1 MSFIRKIKKKSGTY
15 LAEVK
20 SYRENGKI
28 KQKVIRYLGKEVN
41 GKPAK
46 KITSA
51 NIKIKNVKRSIDVL
65 AIDKLA
71 EQLTIKSIKNK
82 YLLSLI
88 YSQLLEKRS
97 INKIE
102 EWIEYTEIPEIL
114 KIDKLST
121 KDLYES
127 LTEVP
132 EGEFISIDKNMHVI
146 FNQIEDIKDVA
157 VIDVTDTY
165 FEGNSLDIKKRKGK
179 DGKVRR
185 LVQIGLATSFTNGFP
200 IFHKQYQGNLSGV
213 HILKDMCFEVKEMG
227 FNSIIMDRGMMS
239 LENLRMVSS
248 LELNL
253 IAGLRKNNELV
264 ESFISKIDKEE
275 IYSLKNMVRLK
286 NTKVFIKT
294 FDYLNGKLI
303 AVYNPSIELIKKNQN
318 FEKGFDSSKDLGF
331 SLIFHNTN
339 YSPEEVVKKYYEKEI
354 IERAFKQM
362 KGILNL
368 RPIRVWLTDHIE
380 GHIKICYLA
389 YAILSLMNYKLKKLK
404 VSAIDALDSLKY
416 GYKVKLF
423 DKTNNFEWDLIVPLK
438 PKQKDILGALGVV
451 YKN

>member
-28 KQKVIRYLGKEVN
+28 KQKGIRYLGKEIN

-51 NIKIKNVKRSIDVL
+51 DIKIKNVKRSLDVL

-157 VIDVTDTY
+157 VIDVTD
-165 FEGNSLDIKKRKGK
+165 I
-179 DGKVRR
+179 
-185 LVQIGLATSFTNGFP
+185 
-200 IFHKQYQGNLSGV
+200 
-213 HILKDMCFEVKEMG
+213 CFEFKEMG

-253 IAGLRKNNELV
+253 IAGLRKNNKLV

-286 NTKVFIKT
+286 NTKVFVKT

-303 AVYNPSIELIKKNQN
+303 AVYNPSIELIKKNNN
-318 FEKGFDSSKDLGF
+318 FEKGLDSAKDSGF

-339 YSPEEVVKKYYEKEI
+339 YSSEEVVKKYYEKEI

>member
-1 MSFIRKIKKKSGTY
+1 MVFIRKIKKKSGTY

-41 GKPAK
+41 GRPAK

-51 NIKIKNVKRSIDVL
+51 DIKIKNVKRSLDVL

-71 EQLTIKSIKNK
+71 EQLTIKSMKNK

-102 EWIEYTEIPEIL
+102 EWIEYTEIPEVL
-114 KIDKLST
+114 GIDKLST
-121 KDLYES
+121 KNLYES
-127 LTEVP
+127 LTEIS
-132 EGEFISIDKNMHVI
+132 EGEFINIDKNMHLI

-165 FEGNSLDIKKRKGK
+165 FEGKSLDIKKRKGK

-200 IFHKQYQGNLSGV
+200 IFHKQYQGNLPCV
-213 HILKDMCFEVKEMG
+213 HILKDMSLEVKEMG
-227 FNSIIMDRGMMS
+227 LNSVIIDRGMMS
-239 LENLRMVSS
+239 LENLKLISS
-248 LELNL
+248 LDLGL
-253 IAGLRKNNELV
+253 IAGLRKNSDLV
-264 ESFISKIDKEE
+264 ENFIYKIDKEE

-286 NTKVFIKT
+286 NTKVFIQT
-294 FDYLNGKLI
+294 FDYMGGKLI
-303 AVYNPSIELIKKNQN
+303 IVYNPSIELIKKNHN
-318 FEKGFDSSKDLGF
+318 FEKGFDSPKDLGF
-331 SLIFHNTN
+331 SLVFHNTE
-339 YSPEEVVKKYYEKEI
+339 YSSAEVVKKYYEKEI
-354 IERAFKQM
+354 IERAFKQI

-368 RPIRVWLTDHIE
+368 RPIRVWLKDHVE

-389 YAILSLMNYKLKKLK
+389 YAILSLMNYKLKKIK
-404 VSAIDALDSLKY
+404 TSAIDALDSLKY
-416 GYKVKLF
+416 GYKVNLF
-423 DKTNNFEWDLIVPLK
+423 DKKNNFEWDLIVPLK
-438 PKQKDILGALGVV
+438 PKQKDILGALDVV

>member
-1 MSFIRKIKKKSGTY
+1 MTFIRKIKKKSGTY

-41 GKPAK
+41 GRPAK

-51 NIKIKNVKRSIDVL
+51 DIKIKNIKRSLDVL

-71 EQLTIKSIKNK
+71 EQLTIKSINNK
-82 YLLSLI
+82 YLLSLV

-97 INKIE
+97 INQLE
-102 EWIEYTEIPEIL
+102 EWMEYTEIPEVL
-114 KIDKLST
+114 GIDKIST
-121 KDLYES
+121 KNLYES
-127 LTEVP
+127 LTEIP
-132 EGEFISIDKNMHVI
+132 EGEFINIDRNMHAI
-146 FNQIEDIKDVA
+146 FNQIEEIKDVA

-165 FEGNSLDIKKRKGK
+165 FEGKSLDIKKRKGK

-185 LVQIGLATSFTNGFP
+185 LVQIGLATSFNNGFP

-213 HILKDMCFEVKEMG
+213 HILKDMCLEVKEMG
-227 FNSIIMDRGMMS
+227 FNSVIMDRGMMS
-239 LENLRMVSS
+239 LENLKLISS
-248 LELNL
+248 IELSL

-264 ESFISKIDKEE
+264 ESFISKLDKEE
-275 IYSLKNMVRLK
+275 IYSLKNMVQLK

-303 AVYNPSIELIKKNQN
+303 TVYNPSIELIKKNHN
-318 FEKGFDSSKDLGF
+318 FEKGLDSSKDLGF

-339 YSPEEVVKKYYEKEI
+339 YSSEEVVKKYYEKEI

-389 YAILSLMNYKLKKLK
+389 YAILSFMNYKLKKIK
-404 VSAIDALDSLKY
+404 VSAIEALESLKY

-438 PKQKDILGALGVV
+438 PKQKDILSALGVV

>member
-28 KQKVIRYLGKEVN
+28 KQKVIRYLGKEIN

-51 NIKIKNVKRSIDVL
+51 DIKIKNVKRSLDVL

-253 IAGLRKNNELV
+253 IAGLRKNNKLV

-286 NTKVFIKT
+286 NTKVFVKT

-303 AVYNPSIELIKKNQN
+303 AVYNPSIELIKKNNN
-318 FEKGFDSSKDLGF
+318 FEKGLDSAKDSGF

-339 YSPEEVVKKYYEKEI
+339 YSSEEVVKKYYEKEI

-368 RPIRVWLTDHIE
+368 RPIRVWLTNHVE

-389 YAILSLMNYKLKKLK
+389 YAILSLMNYRLKKIK
-404 VSAIDALDSLKY
+404 VSAIEALESLKY

-438 PKQKDILGALGVV
+438 PKQKDILGALSVV

>member
-28 KQKVIRYLGKEVN
+28 KQKVIRYLGKEIN

-51 NIKIKNVKRSIDVL
+51 DIKIKNVKRSLDVL

-286 NTKVFIKT
+286 NTKVFVKT

-303 AVYNPSIELIKKNQN
+303 AVYNPSIELIKKNNN
-318 FEKGFDSSKDLGF
+318 FEKGLDSAKDSGF

-339 YSPEEVVKKYYEKEI
+339 YSSEEVVKKYYEKEI

-368 RPIRVWLTDHIE
+368 RPIRVWLTNHVE

-389 YAILSLMNYKLKKLK
+389 YAILSLMNYRLKKIK
-404 VSAIDALDSLKY
+404 VSAIEALESLKY

-438 PKQKDILGALGVV
+438 PKQKDILGALSVV

>member
-1 MSFIRKIKKKSGTY
+1 MTFIRKIKKKSGTY

-51 NIKIKNVKRSIDVL
+51 DIKIKNVKRSLDVL
-65 AIDKLA
+65 VIDKLA

-97 INKIE
+97 INKLE
-102 EWIEYTEIPEIL
+102 EWMEYTEIPEIL
-114 KIDKLST
+114 KIDKIST

-127 LTEVP
+127 LTEIP
-132 EGEFISIDKNMHVI
+132 EGEFINIDKNMHVI

-165 FEGNSLDIKKRKGK
+165 FEGKSLDIKKRKGK

-185 LVQIGLATSFTNGFP
+185 LIQIGLATSFNNGFP
-200 IFHKQYQGNLSGV
+200 IFHKQYQGNLPGV
-213 HILKDMCFEVKEMG
+213 HILKDMCLEVKEMG
-227 FNSIIMDRGMMS
+227 LSSVIMDRGMMS
-239 LENLRMVSS
+239 LENLKLISS
-248 LELNL
+248 LELSL
-253 IAGLRKNNELV
+253 IAGLRKNNELI
-264 ESFISKIDKEE
+264 EIFISKLDKEE

-303 AVYNPSIELIKKNQN
+303 AVYNPSIELIKKNNN
-318 FEKGFDSSKDLGF
+318 FEKGLDSAKDLGF

-339 YSPEEVVKKYYEKEI
+339 YSPQEVVKKYYEKEI

-368 RPIRVWLTDHIE
+368 RPVRVWLTDHVE
-380 GHIKICYLA
+380 GHIKICYFA
-389 YAILSLMNYKLKKLK
+389 YAILSLMNYKLKKIK
-404 VSAIDALDSLKY
+404 VSAIDALESLKY

>member
-1 MSFIRKIKKKSGTY
+1 MVFIRKIKKKSGTY

-41 GKPAK
+41 GRPAK

-51 NIKIKNVKRSIDVL
+51 DIKIKNVKRSLDVL

-71 EQLTIKSIKNK
+71 EQLTIKSMKNK

-102 EWIEYTEIPEIL
+102 EWIEYTEIPEVL
-114 KIDKLST
+114 EIDKLST
-121 KDLYES
+121 KNLYES
-127 LTEVP
+127 LTEIS
-132 EGEFISIDKNMHVI
+132 EGEFTNIDKNMHLI

-165 FEGNSLDIKKRKGK
+165 FEGKSLDIKKRKGK

-185 LVQIGLATSFTNGFP
+185 LVQVGLATSFTNGFP
-200 IFHKQYQGNLSGV
+200 IFHKQYQGNLPGV
-213 HILKDMCFEVKEMG
+213 HILKDMSLEVKEMG
-227 FNSIIMDRGMMS
+227 LNSVIIDRGMMS
-239 LENLRMVSS
+239 LENLKLISS
-248 LELNL
+248 LDLGL
-253 IAGLRKNNELV
+253 IAGLRKNSDLV
-264 ESFISKIDKEE
+264 ENFIYKIDKEE

-286 NTKVFIKT
+286 NTKVFIQT
-294 FDYLNGKLI
+294 FDYKGGKLI
-303 AVYNPSIELIKKNQN
+303 IVYNPSIELIKKNHN
-318 FEKGFDSSKDLGF
+318 FEKGFDSPKDLGF
-331 SLIFHNTN
+331 SLVFHNTE
-339 YSPEEVVKKYYEKEI
+339 YSSAEVVKKYYEKEI
-354 IERAFKQM
+354 IERAFKQI

-368 RPIRVWLTDHIE
+368 RPIRVWLKDHVE

-389 YAILSLMNYKLKKLK
+389 YAILSLMNYKLKKIK
-404 VSAIDALDSLKY
+404 TSAIDALDSLKY
-416 GYKVKLF
+416 GYKVNLF
-423 DKTNNFEWDLIVPLK
+423 DKKNNFEWDLIVPLK
-438 PKQKDILGALGVV
+438 PKQKDILGALDVV

>member
-1 MSFIRKIKKKSGTY
+1 MTFIRKIKKKSGTY

-51 NIKIKNVKRSIDVL
+51 DIKIKNVKRSLDVL
-65 AIDKLA
+65 VIDKLA

-97 INKIE
+97 INKLE
-102 EWIEYTEIPEIL
+102 EWMEYTEIPEIL
-114 KIDKLST
+114 KIDKIST

-127 LTEVP
+127 LTEIP
-132 EGEFISIDKNMHVI
+132 EGEFINIDKNMHVI

-165 FEGNSLDIKKRKGK
+165 FEGKSLDIKKRKGK

-185 LVQIGLATSFTNGFP
+185 LIQIGLATSFNNGFP
-200 IFHKQYQGNLSGV
+200 IFHKQYQGNLPGV
-213 HILKDMCFEVKEMG
+213 HILKDMCLEVKEMG
-227 FNSIIMDRGMMS
+227 LSSVIMDRGMMS
-239 LENLRMVSS
+239 LENLKLISS
-248 LELNL
+248 LELSL
-253 IAGLRKNNELV
+253 IAGLRKNNELI
-264 ESFISKIDKEE
+264 EIFISKLDKEE

-303 AVYNPSIELIKKNQN
+303 AVYNPSIELIKKNNN
-318 FEKGFDSSKDLGF
+318 FEKGLDSAKDLGF

-339 YSPEEVVKKYYEKEI
+339 YSPQEVVKKYYEKEI

-368 RPIRVWLTDHIE
+368 RPVRVWLTDHVE
-380 GHIKICYLA
+380 GHIKICYFA
-389 YAILSLMNYKLKKLK
+389 YAILSLMNYKLKKIK
-404 VSAIDALDSLKY
+404 VSAIDALESLKY

-438 PKQKDILGALGVV
+438 PKQKDILGALGIV

>member
-1 MSFIRKIKKKSGTY
+1 MTFIRKIKKKSGTY

-51 NIKIKNVKRSIDVL
+51 DIKIKNVKRSLDVL

-71 EQLTIKSIKNK
+71 EQLTIKSINNK

-97 INKIE
+97 INKLE
-102 EWIEYTEIPEIL
+102 EWMEYTEIPEIL
-114 KIDKLST
+114 KINNLST
-121 KDLYES
+121 KNLYES
-127 LTEVP
+127 LTEIP
-132 EGEFISIDKNMHVI
+132 EGEFINIDKNMHVI
-146 FNQIEDIKDVA
+146 FNQIEEIKDVA

-165 FEGNSLDIKKRKGK
+165 FEGKSLDIKKRKGK

-200 IFHKQYQGNLSGV
+200 IFHKQYQGNLPGV
-213 HILKDMCFEVKEMG
+213 HILKDMSLEVKEMG
-227 FNSIIMDRGMMS
+227 LNSIIMDRGMMS
-239 LENLRMVSS
+239 LENLKLISS
-248 LELNL
+248 LELSL
-253 IAGLRKNNELV
+253 IAGLRKNNYLIEN
-264 ESFISKIDKEE
+264 FIYKIDKEE

-438 PKQKDILGALGVV
+438 PKQKDILGALSVV

>member
-1 MSFIRKIKKKSGTY
+1 MVFIRKIKKKSGIY

-46 KITSA
+46 KINSA
-51 NIKIKNVKRSIDVL
+51 DIKIKNVKRSLDVL

-71 EQLTIKSIKNK
+71 EQLTIKSINNK

-97 INKIE
+97 INKLE
-102 EWIEYTEIPEIL
+102 EWMEYTEIPEIL
-114 KIDKLST
+114 KIDNLST
-121 KDLYES
+121 KSLYES
-127 LTEVP
+127 LTEIP
-132 EGEFISIDKNMHVI
+132 EGEFINIDKNMHAI

-165 FEGNSLDIKKRKGK
+165 FEGKSLDIKKRKGK
-179 DGKVRR
+179 DGKVKR
-185 LVQIGLATSFTNGFP
+185 LVQIGLATSFNHGFP

-213 HILKDMCFEVKEMG
+213 HILKDMCLEVKEMG
-227 FNSIIMDRGMMS
+227 LNSVIMDRGMMS
-239 LENLRMVSS
+239 LENLKLISS
-248 LELNL
+248 LELSL

-264 ESFISKIDKEE
+264 ERFIYKLDKEE
-275 IYSLKNMVRLK
+275 IYLLKNMVQLK

-294 FDYLNGKLI
+294 FEYLNGKLI
-303 AVYNPSIELIKKNQN
+303 IVYNPSIELIKKNNN
-318 FEKGFDSSKDLGF
+318 FEKGLDSSKDLGF

-339 YSPEEVVKKYYEKEI
+339 YSSEEVVRKYYEKEI

-368 RPIRVWLTDHIE
+368 RPIRVWLRDHIE

-389 YAILSLMNYKLKKLK
+389 YAILSLMNYKLKKIK

>member
-1 MSFIRKIKKKSGTY
+1 MVFIRKIKKKSGTY

-51 NIKIKNVKRSIDVL
+51 DIKIKNVKRSLDVL

-71 EQLTIKSIKNK
+71 EQLTIKSINNK

-97 INKIE
+97 INKLG
-102 EWIEYTEIPEIL
+102 EWMEYTEIPEIL
-114 KIDKLST
+114 KIDNLST
-121 KDLYES
+121 KNLYES
-127 LTEVP
+127 LTEIP
-132 EGEFISIDKNMHVI
+132 EGEFINIDKNMHFI
-146 FNQIEDIKDVA
+146 FNQIEEIEDVA

-165 FEGNSLDIKKRKGK
+165 FEGKSLDIKKRKGK

-213 HILKDMCFEVKEMG
+213 HILKDMSLEVKEMG
-227 FNSIIMDRGMMS
+227 LNSVIIDRGMMS
-239 LENLRMVSS
+239 LENLKLISS
-248 LELNL
+248 LELSL
-253 IAGLRKNNELV
+253 IAGLRKNNDLIEN
-264 ESFISKIDKEE
+264 FIYKIDKEE

-294 FDYLNGKLI
+294 LDYLNGKLI
-303 AVYNPSIELIKKNQN
+303 VVYNPSIELIKKNQN

-354 IERAFKQM
+354 IERAFKQI

-389 YAILSLMNYKLKKLK
+389 YAILSLMNYKLKKIK

>member
-28 KQKVIRYLGKEVN
+28 KQKVIRYLGKEIN

-51 NIKIKNVKRSIDVL
+51 DIKIKNVKRSLDVL
-65 AIDKLA
+65 EIDKLA

-253 IAGLRKNNELV
+253 IAGLRKNNEL
-264 ESFISKIDKEE
+264 
-275 IYSLKNMVRLK
+275 
-286 NTKVFIKT
+286 
-294 FDYLNGKLI
+294 
-303 AVYNPSIELIKKNQN
+303 
-318 FEKGFDSSKDLGF
+318 
-331 SLIFHNTN
+331 
-339 YSPEEVVKKYYEKEI
+339 
-354 IERAFKQM
+354 
-362 KGILNL
+362 
-368 RPIRVWLTDHIE
+368 
-380 GHIKICYLA
+380 
-389 YAILSLMNYKLKKLK
+389 
-404 VSAIDALDSLKY
+404 
-416 GYKVKLF
+416 
-423 DKTNNFEWDLIVPLK
+423 
-438 PKQKDILGALGVV
+438 
-451 YKN
+451 

>member
-1 MSFIRKIKKKSGTY
+1 MTFIRKIKKKSGTY

-51 NIKIKNVKRSIDVL
+51 DIKIKNVKRSLDVL

-71 EQLTIKSIKNK
+71 EQLTIKSINNK

-97 INKIE
+97 INKLE
-102 EWIEYTEIPEIL
+102 EWMEYTEIPEIL
-114 KIDKLST
+114 KINNLST
-121 KDLYES
+121 KNLYES
-127 LTEVP
+127 LTEIP
-132 EGEFISIDKNMHVI
+132 EGEFINIDKNMHVI
-146 FNQIEDIKDVA
+146 FNQIEEIKDVA

-165 FEGNSLDIKKRKGK
+165 FEGKSLDIKKM
-179 DGKVRR
+179 
-185 LVQIGLATSFTNGFP
+185 GL
-200 IFHKQYQGNLSGV
+200 
-213 HILKDMCFEVKEMG
+213 
-227 FNSIIMDRGMMS
+227 NSIIMDRGMMS
-239 LENLRMVSS
+239 LENLKLISS
-248 LELNL
+248 LELSL
-253 IAGLRKNNELV
+253 IAGLRKNNYLIEN
-264 ESFISKIDKEE
+264 FIYKIDKEE

-368 RPIRVWLTDHIE
+368 RPVRVWLTNHVE
-380 GHIKICYLA
+380 GHIKI
-389 YAILSLMNYKLKKLK
+389 
-404 VSAIDALDSLKY
+404 
-416 GYKVKLF
+416 
-423 DKTNNFEWDLIVPLK
+423 
-438 PKQKDILGALGVV
+438 
-451 YKN
+451 

>member
-1 MSFIRKIKKKSGTY
+1 MTFIRKIKKKSGTY

-51 NIKIKNVKRSIDVL
+51 DIKIKNVKRSLDVL

-71 EQLTIKSIKNK
+71 EQLTIKSINNK

-97 INKIE
+97 INKLE
-102 EWIEYTEIPEIL
+102 EWMEYTEIPEIL
-114 KIDKLST
+114 KINNLST
-121 KDLYES
+121 KNLYES
-127 LTEVP
+127 LTEIP
-132 EGEFISIDKNMHVI
+132 EGEFINIDKNMHVI
-146 FNQIEDIKDVA
+146 FNQIEEIKDVA

-165 FEGNSLDIKKRKGK
+165 FEGKSLDIKKM
-179 DGKVRR
+179 
-185 LVQIGLATSFTNGFP
+185 GL
-200 IFHKQYQGNLSGV
+200 
-213 HILKDMCFEVKEMG
+213 
-227 FNSIIMDRGMMS
+227 NSIIMDRGMMS
-239 LENLRMVSS
+239 LENLKLISS
-248 LELNL
+248 LELSL
-253 IAGLRKNNELV
+253 IAGLRKNNYLIEN
-264 ESFISKIDKEE
+264 FIYKIDKEE

-368 RPIRVWLTDHIE
+368 RPIRVWLTNHIE

>member
-1 MSFIRKIKKKSGTY
+1 MTFIRKIKKKSGTY

-51 NIKIKNVKRSIDVL
+51 DIKIKNVKRSLDVL

-71 EQLTIKSIKNK
+71 EQLNVKSIKNK
-82 YLLSLI
+82 YFLSLI

-102 EWIEYTEIPEIL
+102 EWIEYTEIPEVL
-114 KIDKLST
+114 KIENLST
-121 KDLYES
+121 KNLYES
-127 LTEVP
+127 LTDIS
-132 EGEFISIDKNMHVI
+132 EGEFINIDKNMHVI
-146 FNQIEDIKDVA
+146 FNQIEEIKDIA

-165 FEGNSLDIKKRKGK
+165 FEGKSLDIKKRKGK

-200 IFHKQYQGNLSGV
+200 IFHKQYQGNLPGV
-213 HILKDMCFEVKEMG
+213 HILKDMSLEVKEMG
-227 FNSIIMDRGMMS
+227 LNSVIIDRGMMS
-239 LENLRMVSS
+239 LENLKLISS
-248 LELNL
+248 LDLGL
-253 IAGLRKNNELV
+253 IAGLRKNSDLV
-264 ESFISKIDKEE
+264 ENFIYKIDKEE

-286 NTKVFIKT
+286 NTKVFIQT
-294 FDYLNGKLI
+294 FDYKGGKLI
-303 AVYNPSIELIKKNQN
+303 IVYNPSIELIKKNHN
-318 FEKGFDSSKDLGF
+318 FEKGFDSPKDLGF
-331 SLIFHNTN
+331 SLVFHNTE
-339 YSPEEVVKKYYEKEI
+339 YSSAEVVKKYYEKEI
-354 IERAFKQM
+354 IERAFKQI

-368 RPIRVWLTDHIE
+368 RPIRDWLKDHVE
-380 GHIKICYLA
+380 GHIKICYLS
-389 YAILSLMNYKLKKLK
+389 YAILAYMNYKLRKTNTTA
-404 VSAIDALDSLKY
+404 VDALNSLKY
-416 GYKVKLF
+416 GYKITLAVAKE
-423 DKTNNFEWDLIVPLK
+423 EWSLHVPLE
-438 PKQKDILGALGVV
+438 PKQKQLLKAIGVV

>member
-1 MSFIRKIKKKSGTY
+1 MTFIRKIKKKSGTY

-28 KQKVIRYLGKEVN
+28 KQKVIRYLGKEVD

-51 NIKIKNVKRSIDVL
+51 DIKIKNVKRSLDVL

-71 EQLTIKSIKNK
+71 EQLTIKSINNK

-97 INKIE
+97 INKLE
-102 EWIEYTEIPEIL
+102 EWMEYTEIPEIL
-114 KIDKLST
+114 KIDKIST

-127 LTEVP
+127 LTEIP
-132 EGEFISIDKNMHVI
+132 EGEFINIDRNMHAI
-146 FNQIEDIKDVA
+146 FNQIEEIKDIA

-165 FEGNSLDIKKRKGK
+165 FEGKNLDIKKRKGK

-185 LVQIGLATSFTNGFP
+185 LVQIGLATSFNYGFP
-200 IFHKQYQGNLSGV
+200 IFHKPYQGNLSGV
-213 HILKDMCFEVKEMG
+213 HILKDMCLEVKEMG
-227 FNSIIMDRGMMS
+227 LNSIIMDRGMMS
-239 LENLRMVSS
+239 LENLKLISS
-248 LELNL
+248 LELSL
-253 IAGLRKNNELV
+253 IAGLRKNSNLIKD
-264 ESFISKIDKEE
+264 FIYKIDKEE
-275 IYSLKNMVRLK
+275 IYSLKNMVQLK

-294 FDYLNGKLI
+294 FDYLNGKII

-331 SLIFHNTN
+331 SLIFHNTH
-339 YSPEEVVKKYYEKEI
+339 YPSEEVVKKYYEKEI

-389 YAILSLMNYKLKKLK
+389 YAILSLMNYQLRKIK
-404 VSAIDALDSLKY
+404 VSAIDALDTLKY
-416 GYKVKLF
+416 GYKVRLF

-438 PKQKDILGALGVV
+438 PKQKDILSALGVV

>member
-1 MSFIRKIKKKSGTY
+1 MVFIRKIKKKSGTY

-51 NIKIKNVKRSIDVL
+51 DIKIKNVKRSLDVL

-71 EQLTIKSIKNK
+71 EQLTIKSINNK

-97 INKIE
+97 INKLE
-102 EWIEYTEIPEIL
+102 EWMEYTEIPEIL
-114 KIDKLST
+114 KIDKMST

-127 LTEVP
+127 LTEIP
-132 EGEFISIDKNMHVI
+132 EGEFINIDKNMHLI

-165 FEGNSLDIKKRKGK
+165 FEGKSLDIKKRKGK
-179 DGKVRR
+179 DGKVKR
-185 LVQIGLATSFTNGFP
+185 LVQIGLATSFNHGFP

-213 HILKDMCFEVKEMG
+213 HILKDMCLEVKEMG
-227 FNSIIMDRGMMS
+227 LNSVIMDRGMMS
-239 LENLRMVSS
+239 LENLKLISS
-248 LELNL
+248 LELSL

-264 ESFISKIDKEE
+264 ERFIYKLDKEE
-275 IYSLKNMVRLK
+275 IYLLKNMVQLK

-294 FDYLNGKLI
+294 FEYLNGKLI
-303 AVYNPSIELIKKNQN
+303 IVYNPSIELIKKNNN
-318 FEKGFDSSKDLGF
+318 FEKGLDSSKDLGF

-339 YSPEEVVKKYYEKEI
+339 YSSEEVVRKYYEKEI

-368 RPIRVWLTDHIE
+368 RPIRVWLRDHIE

-389 YAILSLMNYKLKKLK
+389 YAILSLMNYKLKKIK

>member
-1 MSFIRKIKKKSGTY
+1 MTFIRKIKKKSGTY

-28 KQKVIRYLGKEVN
+28 KQKVIRYLGKEVD

-51 NIKIKNVKRSIDVL
+51 DIKIKNVKRSLDVL

-71 EQLTIKSIKNK
+71 EQLTIKSISNK

-97 INKIE
+97 INKLE
-102 EWIEYTEIPEIL
+102 EWMEYTEIPEIL

-121 KDLYES
+121 KNLYES
-127 LTEVP
+127 LTEIP
-132 EGEFISIDKNMHVI
+132 EGEFINIDRNMHAI
-146 FNQIEDIKDVA
+146 FNQIEEIKDIA

-165 FEGNSLDIKKRKGK
+165 FEGKNLDIKKRKGK

-185 LVQIGLATSFTNGFP
+185 LVQIGLATSFNYGFP
-200 IFHKQYQGNLSGV
+200 IFHKPYQGNLSGV
-213 HILKDMCFEVKEMG
+213 HILKDMCLEVKEMG
-227 FNSIIMDRGMMS
+227 LNSIIMDRGMMS
-239 LENLRMVSS
+239 LENLKLISS
-248 LELNL
+248 LELSL
-253 IAGLRKNNELV
+253 IAGLRKNSNLIKD
-264 ESFISKIDKEE
+264 FIYKIDKEE
-275 IYSLKNMVRLK
+275 IYSLKNMVQLK

-294 FDYLNGKLI
+294 FDYLNGKII

-331 SLIFHNTN
+331 SLIFHNTH
-339 YSPEEVVKKYYEKEI
+339 YPSEEVVKKYYEKEI

-389 YAILSLMNYKLKKLK
+389 YAILSLMNYQLRKIK
-404 VSAIDALDSLKY
+404 VSAIDALDTLKY
-416 GYKVKLF
+416 GYKVRLF

-438 PKQKDILGALGVV
+438 PKQKDILSALGVV

>member
-1 MSFIRKIKKKSGTY
+1 MTFIRKIKKKSGTY

-51 NIKIKNVKRSIDVL
+51 DIKIKNVKRSLDVL

-71 EQLTIKSIKNK
+71 EQLTIKSINNK

-97 INKIE
+97 INKLE
-102 EWIEYTEIPEIL
+102 EWMEYTEIPEIL
-114 KIDKLST
+114 KINNLST
-121 KDLYES
+121 KNLYES
-127 LTEVP
+127 LTEIP
-132 EGEFISIDKNMHVI
+132 EGEFINIDKNMHVI
-146 FNQIEDIKDVA
+146 FNQIEEIKDVA

-165 FEGNSLDIKKRKGK
+165 FEGKSLDIKKRKGK

-200 IFHKQYQGNLSGV
+200 IFHKQYQGNLPGV
-213 HILKDMCFEVKEMG
+213 HILKDMSLEVKEMG
-227 FNSIIMDRGMMS
+227 LNSIIMDRGMMS
-239 LENLRMVSS
+239 LENLKLISS
-248 LELNL
+248 LELSL
-253 IAGLRKNNELV
+253 IAGLRKNNYLIEN
-264 ESFISKIDKEE
+264 FIYKIDKEE

>member
-1 MSFIRKIKKKSGTY
+1 
-15 LAEVK
+15 
-20 SYRENGKI
+20 
-28 KQKVIRYLGKEVN
+28 LGKEVN

-51 NIKIKNVKRSIDVL
+51 DIKIKNVKRSLDVL
-65 AIDKLA
+65 AIDELA
-71 EQLTIKSIKNK
+71 EQLTIKSINNK

-97 INKIE
+97 INKLE
-102 EWIEYTEIPEIL
+102 EWMEYTEIPEIL
-114 KIDKLST
+114 KIDKIST

-127 LTEVP
+127 LTEIP
-132 EGEFISIDKNMHVI
+132 EGEFINIDKNMHLI
-146 FNQIEDIKDVA
+146 FNQIEDIKDIA

-165 FEGNSLDIKKRKGK
+165 FEGKSLDIKKRKGK

-185 LVQIGLATSFTNGFP
+185 LVQIGLATSFNNGFP
-200 IFHKQYQGNLSGV
+200 IFHKQYQGNLPGV
-213 HILKDMCFEVKEMG
+213 HILKDMCLEVKEMG
-227 FNSIIMDRGMMS
+227 LNSVIMDRGMMS
-239 LENLRMVSS
+239 LENLKLISS
-248 LELNL
+248 LELSL
-253 IAGLRKNNELV
+253 IAGLRKNNKLV
-264 ESFISKIDKEE
+264 ESFISKLDKEE

-303 AVYNPSIELIKKNQN
+303 AIYNPSIELIKKNNN
-318 FEKGFDSSKDLGF
+318 FEKGLDSVKDLGF

-339 YSPEEVVKKYYEKEI
+339 YSSEEVVKKYYEKEI

-368 RPIRVWLTDHIE
+368 RPIRVWLTDHVE

-389 YAILSLMNYKLKKLK
+389 YAILSLMNYKLKKIK
-404 VSAIDALDSLKY
+404 VSAIDALESLKY

-438 PKQKDILGALGVV
+438 PKQKDILGALDVV

>member
-1 MSFIRKIKKKSGTY
+1 MTFIRKIKKKSGTY

-20 SYRENGKI
+20 SYRENRKI

-51 NIKIKNVKRSIDVL
+51 DIKIKNVKRSLDVL

-71 EQLTIKSIKNK
+71 EQLTIKSINNK

-88 YSQLLEKRS
+88 CSQLLEKRS
-97 INKIE
+97 INKLE
-102 EWIEYTEIPEIL
+102 EWMEYTEIPEIL
-114 KIDKLST
+114 KINNLST
-121 KDLYES
+121 KNPYES
-127 LTEVP
+127 LTEIP
-132 EGEFISIDKNMHVI
+132 EGEFINIDKNMHVI
-146 FNQIEDIKDVA
+146 FNQIEEIKDVA

-165 FEGNSLDIKKRKGK
+165 FEGKSLDVKKRKGK

-200 IFHKQYQGNLSGV
+200 IFHKQYQGNLPGV
-213 HILKDMCFEVKEMG
+213 HILKDMSLEVKEMG
-227 FNSIIMDRGMMS
+227 LNSIIMDRGMMS
-239 LENLRMVSS
+239 LENLKLISS
-248 LELNL
+248 LELSL
-253 IAGLRKNNELV
+253 IAGLRKNNYLIEN
-264 ESFISKIDKEE
+264 FIYKIDKEE

-303 AVYNPSIELIKKNQN
+303 AVYNQSIELIKKNQN

-404 VSAIDALDSLKY
+404 VSAIDALESLKY

-423 DKTNNFEWDLIVPLK
+423 DKTNNFEWDLIVRSEEH
-438 PKQKDILGALGVV
+438 
-451 YKN
+451 

>member
-1 MSFIRKIKKKSGTY
+1 MTFIRKIKKKSGTY

-51 NIKIKNVKRSIDVL
+51 DIKIKNVKRSLDVL

-71 EQLTIKSIKNK
+71 EQLTIKSINNK

-97 INKIE
+97 INKLE
-102 EWIEYTEIPEIL
+102 EWMEYTEIPEIL
-114 KIDKLST
+114 KINNLST
-121 KDLYES
+121 KNLYES
-127 LTEVP
+127 LTEIP

-200 IFHKQYQGNLSGV
+200 IFHKQYQGNLPGV
-213 HILKDMCFEVKEMG
+213 HILKDMSLEVKEMG
-227 FNSIIMDRGMMS
+227 LNSVIIDRGMMS
-239 LENLRMVSS
+239 LENLKLISS
-248 LELNL
+248 LDLGL
-253 IAGLRKNNELV
+253 IAGLRKNSDLV
-264 ESFISKIDKEE
+264 ENFIYKIDKEE

-286 NTKVFIKT
+286 NTKVFIQT
-294 FDYLNGKLI
+294 FDYKGGKLI
-303 AVYNPSIELIKKNQN
+303 IVYNPSIELIKKNHN
-318 FEKGFDSSKDLGF
+318 FEKGFDSPKDLGF
-331 SLIFHNTN
+331 SLVFHNTE
-339 YSPEEVVKKYYEKEI
+339 YSSAEVVKKYYEKEI
-354 IERAFKQM
+354 IERAFKQI

-368 RPIRVWLTDHIE
+368 RPIRVWLKDHVE
-380 GHIKICYLA
+380 GHIKICYMA
-389 YAILSLMNYKLKKLK
+389 YAILSLMDYKLKIKGF
-404 VSAIDALDSLKY
+404 SAIDALESLKY
-416 GYKVKLF
+416 GYKVKLK
-423 DKTNNFEWDLIVPLK
+423 DSKTKFEWDLVVPLN
-438 PKQKDILGALGVV
+438 PKQKEILKALGVV
-451 YKN
+451 IKK

>member
-1 MSFIRKIKKKSGTY
+1 MTFIRKLKVGDKVY

-20 SYRENGKI
+20 SIRENGKV
-28 KQKVIRYLGKEVN
+28 KQKFIKYLGREMN
-41 GKPAK
+41 GKPIRK
-46 KITSA
+46 VDIN
-51 NIKIKNVKRSIDVL
+51 NIKIKNIKRSLDVL
-65 AIDKLA
+65 AIDNLA
-71 EQLTIKSIKNK
+71 EQLTINSIKNK

-97 INKIE
+97 INKLE
-102 EWIEYTEIPEIL
+102 EWMEYTEIPEVL
-114 KIDKLST
+114 GLNKIST

-127 LTEVP
+127 LSDVS
-132 EGEFISIDKNMHVI
+132 EGEFINIDKNMHII
-146 FNQIEDIKDVA
+146 FNQLEEIKDVA

-165 FEGNSLDIKKRKGK
+165 FEGKSLDIKKRKGK

-213 HILKDMCFEVKEMG
+213 HILKDMCLEVKEMG
-227 FNSIIMDRGMMS
+227 LNSVIMDRGMMS
-239 LENLRMVSS
+239 LENLKLVSS

-253 IAGLRKNNELV
+253 IAGLRKNNDLIEN
-264 ESFISKIDKEE
+264 FINKINKEE
-275 IYSLKNMVRLK
+275 IYSLKNMVQLK
-286 NTKVFIKT
+286 NTKVFIET

-303 AVYNPSIELIKKNQN
+303 AVYNPSIELIKKNHN

-331 SLIFHNTN
+331 SLIFHNTK
-339 YSPEEVVKKYYEKEI
+339 YSSAEVVKKYYDKEI

-368 RPIRVWLTDHIE
+368 RPIRVWLKSHVE

-389 YAILSLMNYKLKKLK
+389 YAILSLMNYKLKKIK
-404 VSAIDALDSLKY
+404 TSAIDALESLRY
-416 GYKVKLF
+416 GYKVNLF
-423 DKTNNFEWDLIVPLK
+423 DKKNNYEWDLIVPLK
-438 PKQKDILGALGVV
+438 PKQKDILKALDVV
-451 YKN
+451 IKN

>member
-1 MSFIRKIKKKSGTY
+1 MTFIRKIKKKSGTY

-41 GKPAK
+41 GRPAK
-46 KITSA
+46 KITSED
-51 NIKIKNVKRSIDVL
+51 IKIKNVKRSLDVL

-82 YLLSLI
+82 YFLSLI

-97 INKIE
+97 INQIE
-102 EWIEYTEIPEIL
+102 EWINYTEIPEVL
-114 KIDKLST
+114 KIDNIST
-121 KDLYES
+121 KNLYES
-127 LTEVP
+127 LTEIS
-132 EGEFISIDKNMHVI
+132 EGEFINIDKNMYLI
-146 FNQIEDIKDVA
+146 FNQLEEIKDIA

-165 FEGNSLDIKKRKGK
+165 FEGKSLDIKKRKGK

-185 LVQIGLATSFTNGFP
+185 LAQIGLATSFTNGFP

-213 HILKDMCFEVKEMG
+213 HILKDMSLEVKEMG
-227 FNSIIMDRGMMS
+227 LNSIIMDRGMMS
-239 LENLRMVSS
+239 LENLKLISS
-248 LELNL
+248 LELNI
-253 IAGLRKNNELV
+253 IAGLRKNNNLV
-264 ESFISKIDKEE
+264 ENFINKIDKEE
-275 IYSLKNMVRLK
+275 IYSLKNMVQLK

-294 FDYLNGKLI
+294 FDYLKGKLI
-303 AVYNPSIELIKKNQN
+303 IVYNPSIELIKKTNN
-318 FEKGFDSSKDLGF
+318 FEKGFDSPKDLGF
-331 SLIFHNTN
+331 SLIFHNTK
-339 YSPEEVVKKYYEKEI
+339 YSSEEAIKKYYEKEI

-368 RPIRVWLTDHIE
+368 RPIRVWLTNHIE

-389 YAILSLMNYKLKKLK
+389 YAILSLMNYKLKKIK
-404 VSAIDALDSLKY
+404 ITATDALDSLKY
-416 GYKVKLF
+416 GYKVNLF
-423 DKTNNFEWDLIVPLK
+423 DQKNNFEWDLIVPLK
-438 PKQKDILGALGVV
+438 PKQKNILDALDVV

>member
-1 MSFIRKIKKKSGTY
+1 MTFIRKIKKKSGTY

-51 NIKIKNVKRSIDVL
+51 DIKIKNVKRSLDVL

-71 EQLTIKSIKNK
+71 EQLTIKSINNK

-97 INKIE
+97 INKLE
-102 EWIEYTEIPEIL
+102 EWMEYTEIPEIL
-114 KIDKLST
+114 KINNLST
-121 KDLYES
+121 KNLYES
-127 LTEVP
+127 LTEIP
-132 EGEFISIDKNMHVI
+132 EGEFINIDKNMHVI
-146 FNQIEDIKDVA
+146 FNQIEEIKDVA

-165 FEGNSLDIKKRKGK
+165 FEGKSLDIKKRKGK

-200 IFHKQYQGNLSGV
+200 IFHKQYQGNLPGV
-213 HILKDMCFEVKEMG
+213 HILKDMSLEVKEMG
-227 FNSIIMDRGMMS
+227 LNSIIMDRGMMS
-239 LENLRMVSS
+239 LENLKLISS
-248 LELNL
+248 LELSL
-253 IAGLRKNNELV
+253 IAGLRKNNYLIEN
-264 ESFISKIDKEE
+264 FIYKIDKEE

-339 YSPEEVVKKYYEKEI
+339 YSPEEVVKKYYQKEI

>member
-1 MSFIRKIKKKSGTY
+1 MTFIRKIKKKSGTY

-51 NIKIKNVKRSIDVL
+51 DIKIKNVKRSLDVL

-71 EQLTIKSIKNK
+71 EQLTIKSINNK

-97 INKIE
+97 INKLE
-102 EWIEYTEIPEIL
+102 EWMEYTEIPEIL
-114 KIDKLST
+114 KINNLST
-121 KDLYES
+121 KNLYES
-127 LTEVP
+127 LTEIP
-132 EGEFISIDKNMHVI
+132 EGEFINIDKNMHVI
-146 FNQIEDIKDVA
+146 FNQIEEIKDVA

-165 FEGNSLDIKKRKGK
+165 FEGKSLDIKKRKGK

-200 IFHKQYQGNLSGV
+200 IFHKQYQGNLPGV
-213 HILKDMCFEVKEMG
+213 HILKDMSLEVKEMG
-227 FNSIIMDRGMMS
+227 LNSIIMDRGMMS
-239 LENLRMVSS
+239 LENLKLISS
-248 LELNL
+248 LELSL
-253 IAGLRKNNELV
+253 IAGLRKNNYLIEN
-264 ESFISKIDKEE
+264 FIYKIDKEE

-368 RPIRVWLTDHIE
+368 RPIRVWLTNHIE